1 MIYNNISEK
10 LSFFSLS
17 HLKDEVKVKKEVQ
30 KMENKKTSYET
41 LFIIDSTIG
50 EEAIKG
56 LVAKF
61 NDLIAANGE
70 IEALNEWGNKR
81 LAYKIRVGSRELT
94 EGYYVLVNYNADPS
108 FPAEL
113 DRIFNI
119 TDGIIRSLTI
129 KCEK

>member
-1 MIYNNISEK
+1 
-10 LSFFSLS
+10 
-17 HLKDEVKVKKEVQ
+17 
-30 KMENKKTSYET
+30 MENKKTSYET

>member
-1 MIYNNISEK
+1 MTNKYEAGVI
-10 LSFFSLS
+10 FS
-17 HLKDEVKVKKEVQ
+17 VA
-30 KMENKKTSYET
+30 N
-41 LFIIDSTIG
+41 G
-50 EEAIKG
+50 EEATLALKE
-56 LVAKF
+56 KF